1 MTARSQRKHRSS
13 VGGDLDVVT
22 SNHRA
27 VLGDAPAEL
36 AKAAERPDR
45 HPVYWRTFA
54 GGWGMCSPRL
64 LSAHLRCIIDTVER
78 HVA

>member
-54 GGWGMCSPRL
+54 LLGWGLGDVLPPAARRPL
-64 LSAHLRCIIDTVER
+64 TLHHRYR
-78 HVA
+78 